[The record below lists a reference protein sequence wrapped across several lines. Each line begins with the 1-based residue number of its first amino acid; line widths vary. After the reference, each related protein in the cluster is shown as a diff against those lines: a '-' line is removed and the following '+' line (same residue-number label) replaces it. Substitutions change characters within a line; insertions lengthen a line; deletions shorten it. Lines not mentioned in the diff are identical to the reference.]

1 MFVQTIPEQKTGRT
15 LIVFV
20 EGYREGGKVKQRH
33 VRRIGYLDEFEHLY
47 ADPIAHFKAVA
58 KKETAEMKE
67 KEKPITI
74 VLAPEALLPFSKDTA
89 SYDCMKNIGYAAV
102 SKIFY
107 ELGIPKFIDSRRKY
121 LKLGYNL
128 TEVMKLLVY
137 GRILHPD
144 SKRETWKA
152 KGRYFDK
159 MDFDLNAVYRSL
171 SIFTTYRD
179 DLLVHLHKVMAE
191 RFGRDTTLLFY
202 DVTNYYFEIEDEDGF
217 RMRGVSKENR
227 PLPIVQM
234 GLFMD
239 EKGLPVAYELFP
251 GNTNDSKTFPPMS
264 QKVREKLHLVHLIFV
279 ADKGM
284 MSGTNVAEIITNH
297 NGYVFSKSV
306 RKAKQTTKDYIRA
319 QDGYV
324 RFDEKGKEIEGTDLT
339 TEVSFMYKL
348 SNGVTDLNVDD
359 VDGEK
364 QKAKDIGQY
373 EIIFWSRKYAQR
385 AKLERSRA
393 VEGAM
398 AASHSKSKDVVDN
411 NHGKNKYL
419 KTVIKDPQTGKA
431 MDKYDAQVQFDFAKL
446 EEDES
451 LDGYYIL
458 ETNVVGWKPILD
470 AKGKETGEIEGDF
483 GKKNRWLEKEGR
495 FQLNRMVTPL
505 DIIDM
510 YRGLWKIEESFRV
523 TKTELQARPVY
534 VSREDRIQAHFL
546 TCFISLLIVRI
557 LERKLGGEYSSEQM
571 LTSLRQANV
580 AQLDDRHFLTLYYD
594 RTLQKLKEKLGIEF
608 GRNVYTKEHIKKMM
622 GDAKKAGSPR
632 QEKL

>member
-1 MFVQTIPEQKTGRT
+1 MFVQTIPEKKTGRT
-15 LIVFV
+15 HILFV
-20 EGYREGGKVKQRH
+20 EAYRDRGKPKQRQ
-33 VRRIGYLDEFEHLY
+33 VRRIGYLDELEHLY

-58 KKETAEMKE
+58 KEETAKLRE
-67 KEKPITI
+67 KTKPITI
-74 VLAPEALLPFSKDTA
+74 ELAPEALLPFSEDTS
-89 SYDCMKNIGYAAV
+89 SYDCVKNIGYAAI

-121 LKLGYNL
+121 LKLSYNL

-137 GRILHPD
+137 ERILHPD
-144 SKRETWKA
+144 SKRATWFG

-159 MDFDLNAVYRSL
+159 MDFDLNAIYRSL
-171 SIFTTYRD
+171 SIFNSYKD
-179 DLLVHLHKVMAE
+179 DLLVHLHKVMVE
-191 RFGRDTTLLFY
+191 RFGRDITFLFY

-251 GNTNDSKTFPPMS
+251 GNTNDCKTFPPIS

-284 MSGTNVAEIITNH
+284 MSGTNIAEIITNH

-324 RFDEKGKEIEGTDLT
+324 RFDEKGKKIKGTDLT

-359 VDGEK
+359 VEGEK
-364 QKAKDIGQY
+364 QKVKHIGQY
-373 EIIFWSRKYAQR
+373 EIIFWSSKYAQR
-385 AKLERSRA
+385 AKLERSKA

-398 AASHSKSKDVVDN
+398 VASHSKSKDVIDN

-419 KTVIKDPQTGKA
+419 KTIIKDSQTGEA
-431 MDKYDAQVQFDFAKL
+431 IDKYDAQIQFDFAKL
-446 EEDES
+446 DEDES

-458 ETNVVGWKPILD
+458 ETNVVGWRPILD
-470 AKGKETGEIEGDF
+470 VKGKETGELEGDF
-483 GKKNRWLEKEGR
+483 GKENRWLGKEGQ
-495 FQLNRMVTPL
+495 FQLNRVVTPL

-534 VSREDRIQAHFL
+534 VSRKDRIQAHFL

-557 LERKLGGEYSSEQM
+557 LEQSLDGEYSSEQM
-571 LTSLRQANV
+571 LKSLRQANV
-580 AQLDDRHFLTLYYD
+580 AQLDERHFLTLYYD
-594 RTLQKLKEKLGIEF
+594 RVLQSLKEKFGIEF
-608 GRNVYTKEHIKKMM
+608 GRNVYTKENIKRMM
-622 GDAKKAGSPR
+622 GDAKKAQDP
-632 QEKL
+632 E